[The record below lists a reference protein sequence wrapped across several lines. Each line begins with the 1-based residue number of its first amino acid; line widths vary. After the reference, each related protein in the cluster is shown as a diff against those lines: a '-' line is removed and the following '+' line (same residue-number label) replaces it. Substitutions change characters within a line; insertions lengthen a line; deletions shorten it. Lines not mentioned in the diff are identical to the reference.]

1 MSDKTHQ
8 QILLILQAT
17 PYYSELAQIEN
28 DHQATVQPVLHQTS
42 EVLRAFRKEIRAG
55 NTNGAQE
62 CQDTLD
68 QNVKII
74 VDTYERNKRE
84 WNKVMARLGEDIG
97 GLLGKTL
104 VEVARGMDKRGS
116 SAAGRDMNLQR
127 VLIQVARR
135 MHSE

>member
-1 MSDKTHQ
+1 MSEKTHQ

-17 PYYSELAQIEN
+17 PYYSELAQIEK

-42 EVLRAFRKEIRAG
+42 EVLRAFRKETRAG

-74 VDTYERNKRE
+74 VDTYERDKRE
-84 WNKVMARLGEDIG
+84 WNKVVARLGEDIG

-104 VEVARGMDKRGS
+104 VEVARGMDKRGT
-116 SAAGRDMNLQR
+116 SAAGSDMNLQR